1 MTFETEKYERE
12 FVTACGESNL
22 VVQGERYCP
31 FEIKLHG
38 LTLFDLV
45 DSPVTKNSPV

>member
-1 MTFETEKYERE
+1 MFETEKYKRE

-22 VVQGERYCP
+22 VAQGERYCP

-45 DSPVTKNSPV
+45 DSPVTKNPPV